1 MTTMIQRPSGGST
14 SLADVLDI
22 VLDKGIVIDAFVRV
36 SVIGIELLTIE
47 ARIVIASVDTYIRY
61 VEAMQQLGALPR
73 RSTPSI
79 TAPALP
85 APATTPVPVFPPQ
98 VTPPMEAP

>member
-1 MTTMIQRPSGGST
+1 VTTVIQRPGGST

-73 RSTPSI
+73 RN
-79 TAPALP
+79 APALP
-85 APATTPVPVFPPQ
+85 APAAPPVAVYPQQTTPVE
-98 VTPPMEAP
+98 TT

>member
-1 MTTMIQRPSGGST
+1 VTTMIQRPGGGST

-73 RSTPSI
+73 RATPPAAL
-79 TAPALP
+79 TAPPVPPVAVYP
-85 APATTPVPVFPPQ
+85 QQTTPVE
-98 VTPPMEAP
+98 TT

>member
-1 MTTMIQRPSGGST
+1 MTSVIQSPGGST
-14 SLADVLDI
+14 SLADVLNI
-22 VLDKGIVIDAFVRV
+22 VLDKGIVIDAFIRV

-73 RSTPSI
+73 RSTP
-79 TAPALP
+79 ALP
-85 APATTPVPVFPPQ
+85 AAVVSPVAVYPQQPAPPVATT
-98 VTPPMEAP
+98 

>member
-1 MTTMIQRPSGGST
+1 MIQRPGGGST

-73 RSTPSI
+73 RATP
-79 TAPALP
+79 PALTA
-85 APATTPVPVFPPQ
+85 APVPPVSVYPQQATTAE
-98 VTPPMEAP
+98 TT

>member
-1 MTTMIQRPSGGST
+1 VTTVIQRPGGGST

-61 VEAMQQLGALPR
+61 VEAMQQLGALPKR
-73 RSTPSI
+73 NMPAL
-79 TAPALP
+79 TAPA
-85 APATTPVPVFPPQ
+85 PPQ
-98 VTPPMEAP
+98 VAVYPQQTAPPRETM

>member
-1 MTTMIQRPSGGST
+1 MTTVIQRPGGGST

-73 RSTPSI
+73 RNI
-79 TAPALP
+79 AALP
-85 APATTPVPVFPPQ
+85 VATPQPTSIFPQ
-98 VTPPMEAP
+98 QAAPPMETM

>member
-1 MTTMIQRPSGGST
+1 VTTMIQRPGGGST

-73 RSTPSI
+73 R
-79 TAPALP
+79 
-85 APATTPVPVFPPQ
+85 ATTPVLTAPAVPPVAVYPQ
-98 VTPPMEAP
+98 QTTPMETT

>member
-1 MTTMIQRPSGGST
+1 MTTMIQRPGGGST

-73 RSTPSI
+73 RATP
-79 TAPALP
+79 PAL
-85 APATTPVPVFPPQ
+85 TPP
-98 VTPPMEAP
+98 VTPPVAVYPQQTTPMETT

>member
-1 MTTMIQRPSGGST
+1 VIQRPGGST

-61 VEAMQQLGALPR
+61 VEAMQQLGTLPR
-73 RSTPSI
+73 RATPAL
-79 TAPALP
+79 TAPTP
-85 APATTPVPVFPPQ
+85 VSTVFPQATT
-98 VTPPMEAP
+98 TPMETA

>member
-1 MTTMIQRPSGGST
+1 MIQRPGGGST

-73 RSTPSI
+73 RN
-79 TAPALP
+79 APALP
-85 APATTPVPVFPPQ
+85 APAAPPVAVYPQQTTPVE
-98 VTPPMEAP
+98 TT

>member
-1 MTTMIQRPSGGST
+1 MTSVIQSPGAST
-14 SLADVLDI
+14 SLADVLNI

-61 VEAMQQLGALPR
+61 VEAMQQLGSLPR
-73 RSTPSI
+73 R

-85 APATTPVPVFPPQ
+85 APSPVAVYPQPVVPPVETT
-98 VTPPMEAP
+98 

>member
-1 MTTMIQRPSGGST
+1 MTTVIQRPGGST

-73 RSTPSI
+73 RSAPAL
-79 TAPALP
+79 TAPA
-85 APATTPVPVFPPQ
+85 APPVAVFPTSAAPP
-98 VTPPMEAP
+98 VETP

>member
-1 MTTMIQRPSGGST
+1 VTNVIQRPGGST

-22 VLDKGIVIDAFVRV
+22 VLDKGIVIDAFIRV

-73 RSTPSI
+73 RNT
-79 TAPALP
+79 PALP
-85 APATTPVPVFPPQ
+85 APVAPPMAVYPPQ
-98 VTPPMEAP
+98 TVPPRETA

>member
-1 MTTMIQRPSGGST
+1 VIQRPGGST

-73 RSTPSI
+73 RN
-79 TAPALP
+79 APALP
-85 APATTPVPVFPPQ
+85 APAAPPVAVYPQQTTPVE
-98 VTPPMEAP
+98 TT

>member
-1 MTTMIQRPSGGST
+1 MTTMIQRPGGST

-61 VEAMQQLGALPR
+61 VEAMQQLGTLPR
-73 RSTPSI
+73 RTPI
-79 TAPALP
+79 PAPALT
-85 APATTPVPVFPPQ
+85 APQPHPMPVYPQ
-98 VTPPMEAP
+98 EATPPVETV

>member
-1 MTTMIQRPSGGST
+1 VTTMIQRPSGGST

-79 TAPALP
+79 PAPALP
-85 APATTPVPVFPPQ
+85 APAAHPMPVYPPQ
-98 VTPPMEAP
+98 AAPSAETT

>member
-1 MTTMIQRPSGGST
+1 MTTPMQRPGGST
-14 SLADVLDI
+14 SLSDVLNI

-61 VEAMQQLGALPR
+61 VEAMQQLGSLPR
-73 RSTPSI
+73 R
-79 TAPALP
+79 TAPALTAGAP
-85 APATTPVPVFPPQ
+85 APVAVYPTATVETGHTV
-98 VTPPMEAP
+98 